1 MGCLQRLLITRITAQ
16 KVCVI
21 CETIRKGL
29 VGAASSAIKAP
40 ARWIG
45 LLKKNGK
52 SVEADEPYDPLDFVR
67 IEGEARDRGLTLL
80 GLFHSHPGGA
90 AEPSD
95 ADRRGAWPGQC
106 CWIGALRADGSIELG
121 AFPLNGGSLAAGQA
135 DRQKRM
141 V

>member
-1 MGCLQRLLITRITAQ
+1 MEA
-16 KVCVI
+16 
-21 CETIRKGL
+21 
-29 VGAASSAIKAP
+29 VGAVLGAGGVAVDYVRLENVSPTPASAF
-40 ARWIG
+40 
-45 LLKKNGK
+45 
-52 SVEADEPYDPLDFVR
+52 SVDPLDFVR

-106 CWIGALRADGSIELG
+106 CWIGGLRADGSIELG

-135 DRQKRM
+135 DRQKRI